1 MIELYGI
8 KMNKKKK
15 SLLAV
20 AFIAG
25 VLLIGLYGVDSSE
38 RYIAV
43 SELLSNPQGYSGQ
56 SINAVGVIEDG
67 SLQKSPG
74 ITSFYLKDENDEN
87 LKIHVN
93 YVGNLPSNLAE
104 GKKVTITGTMVSES
118 TFEANKIVTGCPS
131 KYTE

>member
-1 MIELYGI
+1 
-8 KMNKKKK
+8 MNKKKK
-15 SLLAV
+15 TLLAV

-25 VLLIGLYGVDSSE
+25 VFLIGLYGIDSSDG
-38 RYIAV
+38 YLAV
-43 SELLSNPQGYSGQ
+43 SELLSDPQGYAGQ
-56 SINAVGVIEDG
+56 NINAMGIVEVG
-67 SLQKSPG
+67 SLEQSPG
-74 ITSFYLKDENDEN
+74 MTSFELKDENDEN

-104 GKKVTITGTMVSES
+104 GKQVTISGTMVSES

>member
-1 MIELYGI
+1 
-8 KMNKKKK
+8 MNKKKK

-25 VLLIGLYGVDSSE
+25 VLFTGLYGIDSSE
-38 RYIAV
+38 GYISV
-43 SELLSNPQGYSGQ
+43 SELLSNPQRYSGQ
-56 SINAVGVIEDG
+56 NIDARGVVENG
-67 SLQKSPG
+67 SLKISPG
-74 ITSFYLKDENDEN
+74 ITSFDLKDENDEN

-104 GKKVTITGTMVSES
+104 GKQVIVSGAMVSES
-118 TFEANKIVTGCPS
+118 MFEADKIVTGCPS

>member
-1 MIELYGI
+1 
-8 KMNKKKK
+8 MNKKKK

-25 VLLIGLYGVDSSE
+25 VFLIGLYGVDSSDG
-38 RYIAV
+38 YLVV
-43 SELLSNPQGYSGQ
+43 SELLSDPQGHAGTISVMG
-56 SINAVGVIEDG
+56 IVEAG
-67 SLQKSPG
+67 SLEKSPG
-74 ITSFYLKDENDEN
+74 MTSFELKDENDEN

-104 GKKVTITGTMVSES
+104 GKQVTVSGTMVSES

>member
-1 MIELYGI
+1 
-8 KMNKKKK
+8 MNKKKK

-38 RYIAV
+38 GYIAV
-43 SELLSNPQGYSGQ
+43 SELLSDPQDYSGQ
-56 SINAVGVIEDG
+56 NINARGVIENG
-67 SLQKSPG
+67 SLEKYPG
-74 ITSFYLKDENDEN
+74 MTSFDLKDENDEN

-104 GKKVTITGTMVSES
+104 GKQVIVSGAMVSEF

>member
-1 MIELYGI
+1 
-8 KMNKKKK
+8 MNKIKK

-38 RYIAV
+38 GSTAV
-43 SELLSNPQGYSGQ
+43 SEILSDPQDYSGQ
-56 SINAVGVIEDG
+56 NINARGVVEDG
-67 SLQKSPG
+67 SLEVSPG
-74 ITSFYLKDENDEN
+74 MTSFDLKDENDEN

-104 GKKVTITGTMVSES
+104 GKQVIIGGTMVSES

>member
-1 MIELYGI
+1 
-8 KMNKKKK
+8 MNKKKK
-15 SLLAV
+15 TLLAV

-25 VLLIGLYGVDSSE
+25 VFIIGLYGIDSSDG
-38 RYIAV
+38 YLAV
-43 SELLSNPQGYSGQ
+43 SEVLSDPLGYAGQ
-56 SINAVGVIEDG
+56 NINAMGIVEVG
-67 SLQKSPG
+67 SLEKSPG
-74 ITSFYLKDENDEN
+74 MTSFELNDENDEN

-104 GKKVTITGTMVSES
+104 GKQVTISGTMVSES

>member
-1 MIELYGI
+1 
-8 KMNKKKK
+8 MNKKKK

-25 VLLIGLYGVDSSE
+25 VFLIGLYGVDSSAG
-38 RYIAV
+38 YLAV
-43 SELLSNPQGYSGQ
+43 SELLSDPQDYAGKT
-56 SINAVGVIEDG
+56 INAMGIVEVG
-67 SLQKSPG
+67 SLEKSPG
-74 ITSFYLKDENDEN
+74 MTAFELKDENDES

-104 GKKVTITGTMVSES
+104 GKQVTVSGTMVSES

>member
-1 MIELYGI
+1 
-8 KMNKKKK
+8 MNKKKK

-25 VLLIGLYGVDSSE
+25 VLLIGLYGVDSSDG
-38 RYIAV
+38 YLAV
-43 SELLSNPQGYSGQ
+43 SELLSDPQGYAGQ
-56 SINAVGVIEDG
+56 TISAMGIVEAG
-67 SLQKSPG
+67 SLEKSPG
-74 ITSFYLKDENDEN
+74 MTSFELKDENDEN

-104 GKKVTITGTMVSES
+104 GKQVTVSGTMVSAS